1 MPSRSIQ
8 PSRRAV
14 SCCRIRILISGLGL
28 ADPSSIAIP
37 GAPTSSSQYYDLV
50 NGLGTITFDGSG
62 AASTTRQDYVTQW
75 VTYFFDV
82 ANYNIFATQFS
93 PMTSYVSNPTLANVS
108 GLAASIG
115 MLGAIAVTPPYAPP
129 AYTSVPSD
137 YVAVSTANPAPPT
150 VQIANNPAIYSLGN
164 AAYYNT
170 TSSANLMP
178 AALSGKGSFSY
189 NIVGGA
195 FFNGDGTS
203 SVNPDAVVQLA
214 TLSPSVT
221 GNVSIDGHTSYIN
234 PFTDPS
240 IPSGGSS
247 Q

>member
-1 MPSRSIQ
+1 M
-8 PSRRAV
+8 
-14 SCCRIRILISGLGL
+14 
-28 ADPSSIAIP
+28 
-37 GAPTSSSQYYDLV
+37 
-50 NGLGTITFDGSG
+50 
-62 AASTTRQDYVTQW
+62 
-75 VTYFFDV
+75 
-82 ANYNIFATQFS
+82 
-93 PMTSYVSNPTLANVS
+93 
-108 GLAASIG
+108 
-115 MLGAIAVTPPYAPP
+115 
-129 AYTSVPSD
+129 
-137 YVAVSTANPAPPT
+137 
-150 VQIANNPAIYSLGN
+150 
-164 AAYYNT
+164 
-170 TSSANLMP
+170 MP

-247 Q
+247 RVNVTIDVPTMVRTGTDSPVGSERTWTMPRTRSPTKSTSLLASRDTA